1 MSITIRDCFNLPSLR
16 IATLVAGKGGLDKHV
31 DSVSVLEWINL
42 ERLQTEFFIQNELLI
57 SSFYNLKDSIS
68 DQVLAIRKLHSSGEI
83 GLVLYYV
90 GRILPEVH
98 PDLIDV
104 CNELD
109 FPLMIMPESNQRYS
123 EAIMEITELIYKD
136 RAKSTNSIN
145 RVIEALSSVPTHFR
159 SYETLL
165 RVISDQL
172 KISLAIKNELNNGWI
187 FGTWPTGLVFQM
199 GKMIKNYEAHKRDE
213 YYISSISSINISKWQ
228 SSFLYVIL
236 EKNQELRKGIEHE
249 LIKIIELTIKMWD
262 LKLSENLDLNYL
274 ISILNNDLNQNSQ
287 VLKHPTFSLEEKVNF
302 YIFAFKNNDYG
313 DNIYNLNKE
322 LNDKFLNTKKGHI
335 KGIIENQILL
345 LAQGEIVETIEELIE
360 YILKECPDIIICSFT
375 GTSTKQLVNKA
386 YSTYKNYIEYAKK
399 VFPMKNLFKKS
410 DFDLI
415 KESLQ
420 IIKLGDEKVSECIR
434 CLLPIMDEKNQ
445 ELINTL
451 ETYYLD
457 TSSSITDTAEILYL
471 HSNSIK
477 YRLQKVKKLTNID
490 FDSITQVFEL
500 FRALI
505 LLRLQ
510 KLN

>member
-172 KISLAIKNELNNGWI
+172 KISLAIKNELNNG
-187 FGTWPTGLVFQM
+187 
-199 GKMIKNYEAHKRDE
+199 
-213 YYISSISSINISKWQ
+213 
-228 SSFLYVIL
+228 
-236 EKNQELRKGIEHE
+236 
-249 LIKIIELTIKMWD
+249 
-262 LKLSENLDLNYL
+262 
-274 ISILNNDLNQNSQ
+274 
-287 VLKHPTFSLEEKVNF
+287 
-302 YIFAFKNNDYG
+302 
-313 DNIYNLNKE
+313 
-322 LNDKFLNTKKGHI
+322 
-335 KGIIENQILL
+335 
-345 LAQGEIVETIEELIE
+345 
-360 YILKECPDIIICSFT
+360 
-375 GTSTKQLVNKA
+375 
-386 YSTYKNYIEYAKK
+386 
-399 VFPMKNLFKKS
+399 
-410 DFDLI
+410 
-415 KESLQ
+415 
-420 IIKLGDEKVSECIR
+420 
-434 CLLPIMDEKNQ
+434 
-445 ELINTL
+445 
-451 ETYYLD
+451 
-457 TSSSITDTAEILYL
+457 
-471 HSNSIK
+471 
-477 YRLQKVKKLTNID
+477 
-490 FDSITQVFEL
+490 
-500 FRALI
+500 
-505 LLRLQ
+505 
-510 KLN
+510 